1 MKRDF
6 TQPIKRLPRWLSLLA
21 LMLLGFLTEVQA
33 CDWFYYKATVTP
45 YPIAGGKVYISNTP
59 TSSPNYQSS
68 QQEVTG
74 SEWTIGYGQ
83 RSLYLYANPNDE
95 FLFSHWAVGSGNGAA
110 IAYTDSHTQ
119 QIQFDSKSES
129 YPTTF
134 NYFAVFI
141 AQKGLIKV
149 KSADVSKGRV
159 SIDNPNNGLDPPGQQ
174 VTLTAIP
181 DISNGVMFLGWT
193 KDNGTDYISTAN
205 PLVLTVSNETK
216 GTYIAHF
223 SEADDKAYVRIQNKK
238 TGKFI
243 SFYGNQHS
251 TIHTRT
257 QSGRTRNDGFVFANS
272 LRLIS
277 ASDAQGNPETVFL
290 RTGQP
295 SGTGVT
301 IHSDLAAHGVSYS
314 SLVDANMATNK
325 YMMTFEKSGDFYRI
339 YTEYT
344 IDDSPA
350 TTYLCDEG
358 GTLVMK
364 TLNGLTEDDQRSAEW
379 YVYFLDENTTEGAFG
394 ANAKAGFTKEG
405 KYYTTMYADFA
416 YKCLDGVKAYYLDTQ
431 DNLQK
436 LQNGGRVVYF
446 TEVPEGK
453 VPAKTA
459 VVLECAVPQNDF
471 TTDKT
476 VVNRLL
482 PLFAGEDGTPS
493 EGSVIGEGQHFLK
506 GHYSIN
512 GSFVTNDKSVMYVL
526 SSLNGRLG
534 FYHSSKAT
542 MTPNKAYL
550 NTRISPDDYPDAPA
564 VTFTFGKG
572 EAEETNSIT
581 THEVVVNDEDA
592 PVYDLQGRKMT
603 GPLPTGIYV
612 TKGRLF
618 LVK

>member
-6 TQPIKRLPRWLSLLA
+6 TQPIKRQPRWLSLLA

-33 CDWFYYKATVTP
+33 NTSTFYYKATVSP

-74 SEWTIGYGQ
+74 SEYTIGYGQ
-83 RSLYLYANPNDE
+83 RSLYLYANPNDGY
-95 FLFSHWAVGSGNGAA
+95 LFSHWAKGSVDGAA
-110 IAYTDSHTQ
+110 IAYTDSHTE
-119 QIQFDSKSES
+119 QIQFDSEIQNN
-129 YPTTF
+129 PTTF

-149 KSADVSKGRV
+149 KSADVTKGTV
-159 SIDNPNNGLDPPGQQ
+159 SIDNPDNGVDPPGQQ
-174 VTLTAIP
+174 VTLSANP
-181 DISNGVMFLGWT
+181 DTSNGVMFLGWT
-193 KDNGTDYISTAN
+193 KDNGTEYISKAN
-205 PLVLTVSNETK
+205 PLVLTVSDETK

-223 SEADDKAYVRIQNKK
+223 SEADSKEYVRIQNKM

-243 SFYGNQHS
+243 SFYGNQKAS
-251 TIHTRT
+251 NHTREN
-257 QSGRTRNDGFVFANS
+257 RNDGFIFTNS
-272 LRLIS
+272 LKLIS

-290 RTGQP
+290 RNGNA

-301 IHSDLAAHGVSYS
+301 ISSDLTAHGVSYS
-314 SLVDANMATNK
+314 YLVGNDEYK
-325 YMMTFEKSGDFYRI
+325 LTFEKSGDFYRI
-339 YTEYT
+339 YTVFKEGENNT
-344 IDDSPA
+344 MNS
-350 TTYLCDEG
+350 YLCDDG

-364 TLNGLTEDDQRSAEW
+364 TLSGLTEDDQRSAEW

-431 DNLQK
+431 DNLQN

-482 PLFAGEDGTPS
+482 PLFAREDGTPS

-512 GSFVTNDKSVMYVL
+512 GSFVTNDKSIMYVL

-572 EAEETNSIT
+572 EAGETNSIS

-603 GPLPTGIYV
+603 GPLPSGIYV